1 MKERYTQT
9 EIIKALKDTLFDFNV
24 IPHETFGRIMEKNR
38 YVLSE
43 KTVYKDIPE
52 FDEHPYSVKEK
63 FGYHLYNAHAQMSQ
77 SELMDLLMR
86 TLRCLNI
93 STGHPAEYH
102 FCLIVMDSPPLREN
116 TLPYIIRCHFRYQAG
131 LDVSTMEIMT
141 AMNEIKSGKSAYP
154 KSEDTVV
161 YKDTDSYGGGLR

>member
-63 FGYHLYNAHAQMSQ
+63 FAYHLYNAHAQMPQ
-77 SELMDLLMR
+77 AELMDLLMR
-86 TLRCLNI
+86 TLKELNP
-93 STGHPAEYH
+93 STGQPAEYH
-102 FCLIVMDSPPLREN
+102 FGLIAMNSLPLREN
-116 TLPYIIRCHFRYQAG
+116 MLSYVIRNHFQEWG
-131 LDVSTMEIMT
+131 SIDISTVEIMT
-141 AMNEIKSGKSAYP
+141 VMNEIKSGKSTYP
-154 KSEDTVV
+154 SLKDSTV